1 MNTMHPFK
9 TILLVACLSFSYAA
23 LAQQPA
29 PRLAKKE
36 PVMTRHAEGSFDVK
50 MSPPGTDDATTG
62 TAIARFGIDKQF
74 HGDLEGTSKGLML
87 SAGDPAKG
95 NAGYV
100 AMEQVTGTLAGHA
113 GSFALQHSGTMEN
126 GGYKLTVT
134 VVPGSGTGELA
145 GISGAMNIIIAN
157 GKHSYTFEYTL
168 PAAQ

>member
-1 MNTMHPFK
+1 MSTTHPFK
-9 TILLVACLSFSYAA
+9 TILLCACLCLSLAA
-23 LAQQPA
+23 LAQQPG

-36 PVMTRHAEGSFDVK
+36 PVMTRHAEGTFEVK

-74 HGDLEGTSKGLML
+74 HGDLEGASKGLML

-100 AMEQVTGTLAGHA
+100 AMEQITGTLAGHT
-113 GSFALQHSGTMEN
+113 GSFALQHSGLMEN

-134 VVPGSGTGELA
+134 VVPGSGTGELT
-145 GISGAMNIIIAN
+145 GIMGAMTIVIAN
-157 GKHSYTFEYTL
+157 GKHSYTLEYTL
-168 PAAQ
+168 PSAL